1 MAGGGLIVP
10 PDTFTVV
17 HRGLIIR
24 TAAQHRVPAI
34 FSYRQFVREGAL
46 IAYGPD
52 TTDIFQ
58 RSASYVDRILKG
70 ANPGDLPVQAPNKFE
85 LAINVKTART
95 LGLDL
100 PPTLLGLADE
110 VIE

>member
-1 MAGGGLIVP
+1 M
-10 PDTFTVV
+10 V

-34 FSYRQFVREGAL
+34 FAYRQFVREGAL